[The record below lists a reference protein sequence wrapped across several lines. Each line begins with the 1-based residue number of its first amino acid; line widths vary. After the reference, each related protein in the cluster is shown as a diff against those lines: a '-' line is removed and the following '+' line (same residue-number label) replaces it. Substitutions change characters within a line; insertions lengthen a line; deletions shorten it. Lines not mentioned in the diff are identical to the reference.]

1 MSETYHL
8 AIDLGASSGRA
19 ILATFDGKKID
30 MKEISRFRYPIQ
42 HKDGHQFWDLPA
54 IYNHVEDAVDKAV
67 AMTSDKNAK
76 LASIGIDSWGC
87 DVAYFTKNGNLIGL
101 PYAYRDP
108 HTDDAIERFSKK
120 MPLDEVYNR
129 TGIQFM
135 TFNTLFQLD
144 TIKPVAD
151 KILWIPDA
159 LAYMMTGNAV
169 MEYTVATTSQM
180 VNAGTADLDELLLEK
195 IGLDRGQFGPMVQ
208 PGHLIGEYRDIPV
221 YSVAGHDTGSA
232 VIGIPAEGENFAFL
246 SCGTWSLMGVEL
258 PHALI
263 TDKTREHNFSNEGGL
278 NFSSRF
284 LKNICGMWLFEQ
296 SRLEFKDVPQDTG
309 ELVALCD
316 KSDCGSIINPDDP
329 RFAHPESMT
338 AAIREYCEETGQ
350 RVPETPADYIR
361 IIFRSLARRYGE
373 VMECLKE
380 ICGKEIKCLHVIGG
394 GSQNSRLMQYT
405 ADELCMDV
413 IAGPSESTALGNL
426 LVQVAA
432 CGLTS
437 WDNLRKISKNST
449 ETKTYKPC
457 LTKK

>member
-19 ILATFDGKKID
+19 ILATFNGDRIE
-30 MKEISRFRYPIQ
+30 MKELSRFRYPIM
-42 HKDGHQFWDLPA
+42 HKDGHQFWDLPV
-54 IYNHVEDAVDKAV
+54 IYNYVESAIDKA
-67 AMTSDKNAK
+67 
-76 LASIGIDSWGC
+76 LAVTKERDTVLSSIGIDSWGC
-87 DVAYFTKNGNLIGL
+87 DVAYFTKDGRQIGL

-120 MPLDEVYNR
+120 MSLEEVYKR
-129 TGIQFM
+129 TGIQLM

-144 TIKPVAD
+144 TIKPKAD

-159 LAYMMTGNAV
+159 LAYMLTGNAV

-180 VNAGTADLDELLLEK
+180 VNAETADLDEVLLEK
-195 IGLDRGQFGPMVQ
+195 IGLRRDQFGTMVQ
-208 PGHLIGEYRDIPV
+208 PGHLVGEYRGIPV

-232 VIGIPAEGENFAFL
+232 VIGIPASGDDFAFL

-263 TDKTREHNFSNEGGL
+263 TEKTREHNFSNEGGL

-296 SRLEFKDVPQDTG
+296 SRLEFENAPEDTG
-309 ELVALCD
+309 ELVSLCE
-316 KSDCGSIINPDDP
+316 KSDCDSIINPDDP

-350 RVPETPADYIR
+350 RVPETPADYVR
-361 IIFRSLARRYGE
+361 VIFRSLAKRYGE
-373 VMECLKE
+373 VMDYLKNV
-380 ICGKEIKCLHVIGG
+380 CGKDIKCLHVIGG
-394 GSQNSRLMQYT
+394 GSQNAYLMQYT
-405 ADELCMDV
+405 ADELGMDV
-413 IAGPSESTALGNL
+413 VAGPSESTALGNL

-432 CGLTS
+432 CGLTP
-437 WDNLRKISKNST
+437 WDNLRNISKNST
-449 ETKTYKPC
+449 NTITYKPC
-457 LTKK
+457 LIRK